1 MIHDDTPSLC
11 FVNCALSIKN
21 CELIRKNREINV
33 NLGAAGVAG
42 ATYFMFCHIYAR
54 ERNSRS
60 ANRQD
65 GVPTIAHVCPHDYN
79 ENMTGTSPL
88 STSEHGE
95 CVWLLKDVKRE
106 IERVKFESN
115 VKLNIRQLV
124 NAIILAFIK
133 EHNDELKNIR
143 SG

>member
-1 MIHDDTPSLC
+1 MEKKK
-11 FVNCALSIKN
+11 FSIELPKGGMSDLTKLVRANPVADMPADASEWQRFTHYLDEFKN
-21 CELIRKNREINV
+21 V
-33 NLGAAGVAG
+33 
-42 ATYFMFCHIYAR
+42 
-54 ERNSRS
+54 
-60 ANRQD
+60 
-65 GVPTIAHVCPHDYN
+65 
-79 ENMTGTSPL
+79 
-88 STSEHGE
+88 SEHGE

-133 EHNDELKNIR
+133 EHSDDLKNIR

>member
-1 MIHDDTPSLC
+1 MVKKK
-11 FVNCALSIKN
+11 FSI
-21 CELIRKNREINV
+21 ELPKGGMSNLAKQTVSKSHREP
-33 NLGAAGVAG
+33 
-42 ATYFMFCHIYAR
+42 
-54 ERNSRS
+54 S
-60 ANRQD
+60 ANATEWQRFTHYLD
-65 GVPTIAHVCPHDYN
+65 EFKKV
-79 ENMTGTSPL
+79 
-88 STSEHGE
+88 SEHGE

-133 EHNDELKNIR
+133 EHSDELKNIR

>member
-1 MIHDDTPSLC
+1 MEKKKFSIELPKGGMSNLAKQTVSKPHQEPSADATEWQRFTHYLDE
-11 FVNCALSIKN
+11 FKN
-21 CELIRKNREINV
+21 V
-33 NLGAAGVAG
+33 
-42 ATYFMFCHIYAR
+42 
-54 ERNSRS
+54 
-60 ANRQD
+60 
-65 GVPTIAHVCPHDYN
+65 
-79 ENMTGTSPL
+79 
-88 STSEHGE
+88 SEHGE

-133 EHNDELKNIR
+133 EHSDDLKNIR